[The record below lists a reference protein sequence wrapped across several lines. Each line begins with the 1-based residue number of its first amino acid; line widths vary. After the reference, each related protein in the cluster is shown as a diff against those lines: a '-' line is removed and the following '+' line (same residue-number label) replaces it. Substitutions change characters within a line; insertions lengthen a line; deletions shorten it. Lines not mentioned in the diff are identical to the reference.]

1 MTSLEQITD
10 PEVRLL
16 ASLAAVLETEYAP
29 GTNDPW
35 LNSPFGWIQARP
47 SRQKGAIGEALVAGW
62 AAAKGFDVTRTG
74 DAEADRVINSH
85 RVEIKYSSLWTDN
98 GIYKFQQIRNQK
110 YEYCLCLGVSP
121 FDAHAWFIPKSELL
135 GTLRQGLSHQH
146 GGAQGRDTRWLSF
159 PASSPP
165 AWLRPFGGRLADV
178 ARLIANT
185 GSVAKTGTPMS

>member
-1 MTSLEQITD
+1 MTSPELIKD

-16 ASLAAVLETEYAP
+16 ASLASVLKADYASEAD
-29 GTNDPW
+29 DPW
-35 LNSPFGWIQARP
+35 LSSPFGWIQARP

-74 DAEADRVINSH
+74 DMEADRLINGR

-98 GIYKFQQIRNQK
+98 GIYKFQQIRNQN

-121 FDAHAWFIPKSELL
+121 FDAQAWFIPKSELL
-135 GTLRQGLSHQH
+135 SALRQGLSHQH

-159 PASSPP
+159 VASTPP
-165 AWLRPFGGRLADV
+165 AWLSPFGGRLSDV
-178 ARLIANT
+178 ARLIA
-185 GSVAKTGTPMS
+185 SISPA